1 VPTPEAKDLLLPCFH
16 ERNRPK
22 FTFPYIVLP
31 PPTTTRTFTG
41 NLLYFVMGGLLTL
54 GGAVV
59 AKEQT
64 VVDHWAF
71 TLPQRHETP
80 PVRDAQWSSR
90 AHDVFILKKIEET
103 GLEPNP
109 PAGPSTLLRRLSFD
123 LTGLPPTPEEMAAFD
138 QAFQKDPEASLKELT
153 DRLLASP
160 QFGARWARIWLD
172 LARYAEDQAHIV
184 GNNSQLFYPNAW
196 LFRDWVIEAFNRDL
210 PYDQFIKLQLAAD
223 LLEENHDHDLAALG
237 FIGLGPKY
245 YRRNDPLVM
254 ADEWED
260 RVDTVSRGL
269 LGLTVGCARC
279 HDHKFDPI
287 STEDY
292 YGLAGVFASIEMFN
306 RPLEG
311 KTAEKPEDTMH
322 IVRDRP
328 KPSNLKVHLR
338 GNPKDLGPEVPRR
351 FLTALS
357 KDGNP
362 PSFQKGS
369 GRLELAEAI
378 ASPGNALTARVFVNR
393 IWGEL
398 FGTPLVTTSSN
409 FGTLGTPPSH
419 PELLDDLAVRFMESG
434 WSVKWLMRELVLSST
449 YRQSSDISGSKL
461 DRDPTNTLYSR
472 ANRRRLDV
480 EMWRDAI
487 YTAAGTLDLKVG
499 GPSFEVS
506 APDANRRAVYARIS
520 RLKLDPML
528 ALFDFPDPNLH
539 SPGRYESTTP
549 LQKLFA
555 INNPLMV
562 TQAGN
567 FSARLYRE
575 MPADDP
581 ARIQRAYQ
589 LLYGRKASDEEET
602 LSLGFLNTGGDD
614 AWQNYAQVLLA
625 SNELLYLD

>member
-1 VPTPEAKDLLLPCFH
+1 MAS
-16 ERNRPK
+16 
-22 FTFPYIVLP
+22 
-31 PPTTTRTFTG
+31 
-41 NLLYFVMGGLLTL
+41 
-54 GGAVV
+54 
-59 AKEQT
+59 
-64 VVDHWAF
+64 DHWAF
-71 TLPQRHETP
+71 TAPQHHEAP
-80 PVRDAQWSSR
+80 ANKDAQWPSR
-90 AHDVFILKKIEET
+90 PHDNFVLKRIEEA

-109 PAGPSTLLRRLSFD
+109 PADSRTLLRRLSFD
-123 LTGLPPTPEEMAAFD
+123 LTGLPPNPDEVLAFD
-138 QAFQKDPEASLKELT
+138 KAFRANPDASLKQLT
-153 DRLLASP
+153 DRLLSSP

-184 GNNSQLFYPNAW
+184 GNDGKHSYPNAW
-196 LFRDWVIEAFNRDL
+196 LYRDWVINAFNRDL
-210 PYDQFIKLQLAAD
+210 PYDQFLKLQLAAD
-223 LLEENHDHDLAALG
+223 LIEKDDEKDLVALG

-245 YRRNDPLVM
+245 YRRSDPLVM

-269 LGLTVGCARC
+269 LGLTVSCARC

-306 RPLEG
+306 RPLDQNSKSKEP
-311 KTAEKPEDTMH
+311 TDAIH

-328 KPSNLKVHLR
+328 KPTNLKVHLR

-357 KDGNP
+357 KDAKP
-362 PSFQKGS
+362 PKFVQGS
-369 GRLELAEAI
+369 GRLELAGAI
-378 ASPGNALTARVFVNR
+378 ASPDNALTARVFVNR

-398 FGTPLVTTSSN
+398 FGTPLVTTASN
-409 FGTLGTPPSH
+409 FGVLGALPTH

-449 YRQSSDISGSKL
+449 YRQSSDLSGAKAE
-461 DRDPTNTLYSR
+461 RDPANTLYSR
-472 ANRRRLDV
+472 ANRRRLSV

-487 YTAAGTLDLKVG
+487 FSAAGTLDLKVG
-499 GPSFEVS
+499 GKSFKAS
-506 APDANRRAVYARIS
+506 DPDANRRAVYAYIS
-520 RLKLDPML
+520 RLRLNPML

-539 SPGRYESTTP
+539 SPGRYKSTTP

-555 INNPLMV
+555 MNNPLMV
-562 TQAGN
+562 AQAKN
-567 FSARLYRE
+567 FADRLHRGV
-575 MPADDP
+575 PHGIP

-589 LLYGRKASDEEET
+589 LLYGRKASDEEKNLA
-602 LSLGFLNTGGDD
+602 LSFLASGAANP
-614 AWQNYAQVLLA
+614 WQQYTQVLLA

>member
-1 VPTPEAKDLLLPCFH
+1 MLP
-16 ERNRPK
+16 
-22 FTFPYIVLP
+22 LS
-31 PPTTTRTFTG
+31 TTIRTFSR
-41 NLLYFVMGGLLTL
+41 NLLDFVLGSLLTL
-54 GGAVV
+54 SGAAV
-59 AKEQT
+59 AKKKT
-64 VVDHWAF
+64 VADHWAF
-71 TLPQRHETP
+71 TLPQRHEIP
-80 PVRDAQWSSR
+80 LVRDTTWSSR
-90 AHDVFILKKIEET
+90 PHDVFILKKIEET
-103 GLEPNP
+103 GLAPNP
-109 PAGPSTLLRRLSFD
+109 PADPRTLLRRISFD
-123 LTGLPPTPEEMAAFD
+123 LTGLPPTPVEVEAFGK
-138 QAFQKDPEASLKELT
+138 AFRDDPDVSLKQLT

-184 GNNSQLFYPNAW
+184 GNNSNLFYPNAW
-196 LFRDWVIEAFNRDL
+196 LYRDWIIGAFNRDL
-210 PYDQFIKLQLAAD
+210 PYDQFVKLQLAAD
-223 LLEENHDHDLAALG
+223 LLEENNDRDLVALG

-311 KTAEKPEDTMH
+311 KSQSKKTEDAIH
-322 IVRDRP
+322 IVRDHK
-328 KPSNLKVHLR
+328 KPTNLKVHLR
-338 GNPKDLGPEVPRR
+338 GDPKDLGPEVPRR
-351 FLTALS
+351 FLTILS
-357 KDGNP
+357 KDENP
-362 PSFQKGS
+362 PNFQKGS

-378 ASPGNALTARVFVNR
+378 ASPDNALTARVFVNR

-398 FGTPLVTTSSN
+398 FGTPLVTTTSN

-419 PELLDDLAVRFMESG
+419 PRLLDDLAVRFMESG
-434 WSVKWLMRELVLSST
+434 WSMKWLMRELVLSST
-449 YRQSSDISGSKL
+449 YRQSSDISGAML
-461 DRDPTNTLYSR
+461 ERDPANIFYSR
-472 ANRRRLDV
+472 ANRRRLDI

-487 YTAAGTLDLKVG
+487 YAAAGTLDLKVG

-520 RLKLDPML
+520 RLKLNPML

-539 SPGRYESTTP
+539 SPGRYKSTTP

-562 TQAGN
+562 AQAGK
-567 FSARLYRE
+567 FSARLHRE
-575 MPADDP
+575 APADNP
-581 ARIQRAYQ
+581 ARVQLAYQ
-589 LLYGRKASDEEET
+589 LLYGRKASDEEQT
-602 LSLGFLNTGGDD
+602 LALGFLNTGNEDV
-614 AWQNYAQVLLA
+614 WQNYVQVLLA

>member
-1 VPTPEAKDLLLPCFH
+1 MLSPS
-16 ERNRPK
+16 
-22 FTFPYIVLP
+22 
-31 PPTTTRTFTG
+31 TTTRTFTE
-41 NLLYFVMGGLLTL
+41 NLLRFILGSLLNL
-54 GGAVV
+54 SGAVM
-59 AKEQT
+59 AKEKT
-64 VVDHWAF
+64 KADHWAF
-71 TLPQRHETP
+71 TLPQRHEAP
-80 PVRDAQWSSR
+80 AVRDTQWSSR
-90 AHDVFILKKIEET
+90 PHDAFILKKIEKA
-103 GLEPNP
+103 GLAPNP
-109 PAGPSTLLRRLSFD
+109 PADPRNLLRRLSFD
-123 LTGLPPTPEEMAAFD
+123 LNGLPPTPEEVTAFKK
-138 QAFQKDPEASLKELT
+138 AFRENPDTSLKELT
-153 DRLLASP
+153 DGLLASP

-184 GNNSQLFYPNAW
+184 GDNSKLFYPNAW
-196 LFRDWVIEAFNRDL
+196 LYRDWVIDAFNRDL
-210 PYDQFIKLQLAAD
+210 PYDQFVKLQLAAD
-223 LLEENHDHDLAALG
+223 LLEDNHDEDLVALG

-306 RPLEG
+306 RPLDGENA
-311 KTAEKPEDTMH
+311 KKPADAMH

-328 KPSNLKVHLR
+328 KPTNLKVHLR
-338 GNPKDLGPEVPRR
+338 GDPKDLGPEVPRR
-351 FLTALS
+351 FLTILS
-357 KDGNP
+357 KNENP

-398 FGTPLVTTSSN
+398 FGTPLVTTTSN

-449 YRQSSDISGSKL
+449 YRQSSDFSGTKL
-461 DRDPTNTLYSR
+461 EQDPDNLLFSR

-487 YTAAGTLDLKVG
+487 YSASGTLDLKVG
-499 GPSFEVS
+499 GPSFNAS
-506 APDANRRAVYARIS
+506 DPNANRRAVYARIS
-520 RLKLDPML
+520 RLKLNPML

-539 SPGRYESTTP
+539 SPGRYKSTTP

-555 INNPLMV
+555 VNNPLMV
-562 TQAGN
+562 AQAEK
-567 FSARLYRE
+567 FSARLHHDAPTE
-575 MPADDP
+575 NT
-581 ARIQRAYQ
+581 RIQRAYQ
-589 LLYGRKASDEEET
+589 LLYARKASDEERN
-602 LSLGFLNTGGDD
+602 LALNFLNTGDKD

-625 SNELLYLD
+625 SNEFLYLD

>member
-1 VPTPEAKDLLLPCFH
+1 MLP
-16 ERNRPK
+16 
-22 FTFPYIVLP
+22 LS
-31 PPTTTRTFTG
+31 TTIRTFSR
-41 NLLYFVMGGLLTL
+41 NLLDFVLGSLLTL
-54 GGAVV
+54 SGAAV
-59 AKEQT
+59 AKKKT
-64 VVDHWAF
+64 VADHWAF
-71 TLPQRHETP
+71 TLPQRHEIP
-80 PVRDAQWSSR
+80 LVRDTTWSSR
-90 AHDVFILKKIEET
+90 PHDVFILKKIEET
-103 GLEPNP
+103 GLAPNP
-109 PAGPSTLLRRLSFD
+109 PADPRTLLRRISFD
-123 LTGLPPTPEEMAAFD
+123 LTGLPPTPVEVEAFGK
-138 QAFQKDPEASLKELT
+138 AFRDDPDVSLKQLT

-184 GNNSQLFYPNAW
+184 GNNSNLFYPNAW
-196 LFRDWVIEAFNRDL
+196 LYRDWIIGAFNRDL
-210 PYDQFIKLQLAAD
+210 PYDQFVKLQLAAD
-223 LLEENHDHDLAALG
+223 LLEENNDRDLVALG

-311 KTAEKPEDTMH
+311 KSQSKKTEDAIH
-322 IVRDRP
+322 IVRDHK
-328 KPSNLKVHLR
+328 KPTNLKVHLR
-338 GNPKDLGPEVPRR
+338 GDPKDLGPEVPRR
-351 FLTALS
+351 FLTILS
-357 KDGNP
+357 KDENP
-362 PSFQKGS
+362 PNFQKGS

-378 ASPGNALTARVFVNR
+378 ASPDNALTARVFVNR

-398 FGTPLVTTSSN
+398 FGTPLVTTTSN

-419 PELLDDLAVRFMESG
+419 PRLLDDLAVRFMESG
-434 WSVKWLMRELVLSST
+434 WSMKWLMRELVLSST
-449 YRQSSDISGSKL
+449 SRQSSDISGAML
-461 DRDPTNTLYSR
+461 ERDPANIFYSR
-472 ANRRRLDV
+472 ANRRRLDI

-487 YTAAGTLDLKVG
+487 YAAAGTLDLKVG

-520 RLKLDPML
+520 RLKLNPML

-539 SPGRYESTTP
+539 SPGRYKSTTP

-562 TQAGN
+562 AQAGK
-567 FSARLYRE
+567 FSARLHRE
-575 MPADDP
+575 APADNP
-581 ARIQRAYQ
+581 ARVQLAYQ
-589 LLYGRKASDEEET
+589 LLYGRKASDEEQT
-602 LSLGFLNTGGDD
+602 LALGFLNTGNEDV
-614 AWQNYAQVLLA
+614 WQNYVQVLLA